1 MVEREEGLES
11 FFKEIMAEN
20 FPNLGNDTDIQV
32 YEAQKSLIK
41 FNLKKT
47 SLRHIIIKL
56 SKIKTES

>member
-47 SLRHIIIKL
+47 SLRHIVIKL

>member
-1 MVEREEGLES
+1 
-11 FFKEIMAEN
+11 MAEN